1 VTKKYRIPKK
11 IAGIK
16 VPKALRRGLRDM
28 AANQNG
34 RAILTEA
41 LAAAGAAVAAAR
53 TPPGPKIRQI
63 DPKAR
68 SNVDGAERAARDK
81 APAGTVGMAALEDAA
96 RAFTSTLRQRE
107 VAEAPPT
114 PDPGATGPAGG
125 LGVGATH

>member
-28 AANQNG
+28 AANQN
-34 RAILTEA
+34 RRVILTEA
-41 LAAAGAAVAAAR
+41 LVAAGAAVAAAR
-53 TPPGPKIRQI
+53 TPPGPKIRRI

-68 SNVDGAERAARDK
+68 PNVDGAERARDK

-96 RAFTSTLRQRE
+96 RAFTSTLRQRG